1 MFAKGESNLINVDE
15 LEKLVT
21 QVEMLGYYFPIKHL
35 PIVIC
40 SPLRVDRNPSFGI
53 YPRDNGKIGYIDFKT
68 SDSGDIYNLLGQL
81 WGTSLNDTTSRI
93 YSELQ
98 YMLEGKEKNLVEV
111 MFTGEGKVKKF
122 SNHSI
127 IKCKVRDWKP
137 WDIEYW
143 EQYGISLEWLKFAK
157 IYPISHILVTQKD
170 KNYALPADK
179 LAYVYVEFKDGVESL
194 KIYQPYSEEYKWTSK
209 HDASVWDLWQQLPET
224 GEYLIINSSKKDALC
239 IWENT
244 GIPCCSLQ
252 AESYLPKESVM
263 NELKRR
269 FKHIF
274 ILYDNDYTKDKNYGE
289 IQGKRI
295 AETFGITQLS
305 LPTILESK
313 DPSDLC
319 KNNGSQGRRIV
330 RQTILELIRVA
341 LKLDEPKVQPVVT
354 NYFDD
359 ELPF

>member
-1 MFAKGESNLINVDE
+1 MFAQGESNIINVEE
-15 LEKLVT
+15 LEKKVS
-21 QVEMLGYYFPIKHL
+21 QVEILGHYFHIDVL

-53 YPRDNGKIGYIDFKT
+53 YPRENGKIGYKDFKT
-68 SDSGDIYNLLGQL
+68 SDSGDIYNLLGEL

-98 YMLEGKEKNLVEV
+98 NILDKKQENSIKIMPSIGNKIKRFSKE
-111 MFTGEGKVKKF
+111 
-122 SNHSI
+122 SI
-127 IKCKVRDWKP
+127 LKCRVRDWKP
-137 WDIEYW
+137 WDIAYW
-143 EQYGISLEWLKFAK
+143 EQYGVSIEWLKFAK
-157 IYPISHILVTQKD
+157 IYPISHILITQKD

-194 KIYQPYSEEYKWTSK
+194 KIYQPYNEEYKWTNK
-209 HDASVWDLWQQLPET
+209 HDASVWDLWQQLPAT
-224 GEYLIINSSKKDALC
+224 GDYLIITSSRKDALC

-252 AESYLPKESVM
+252 AESYLPKESVV
-263 NELKRR
+263 NELKTR
-269 FKHIF
+269 FKHVF
-274 ILYDNDYTKDKNYGE
+274 ILYDNDYTKEENYGE
-289 IQGKRI
+289 IHGQRI
-295 AETFGITQLS
+295 AKEFGITQLS
-305 LPTILESK
+305 LPTILEAK

-330 RQTILELIRVA
+330 RQTIIELIRTA
-341 LKLDEPKVQPVVT
+341 LKLDVPKVQPTVID
-354 NYFDD
+354 NFDD